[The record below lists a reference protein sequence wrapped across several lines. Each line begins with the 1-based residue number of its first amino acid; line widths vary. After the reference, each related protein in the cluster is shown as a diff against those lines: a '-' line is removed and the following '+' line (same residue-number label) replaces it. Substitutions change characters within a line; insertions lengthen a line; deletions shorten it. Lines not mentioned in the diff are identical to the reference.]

1 MSTPTPHPSPG
12 TTRRLP
18 RRFDLAAL
26 LDTLLICAIATIL
39 IVRTELYLTNY
50 PQIGGHG
57 LHIAHLLWGGLL
69 MLISLSIL
77 LAFVTPSVRQVAAV
91 MGGIGFGLFIDEV
104 GKFVTADNNYFFKP
118 AATIIYCV
126 FVLAFVIVRQLE
138 RARTFTQ
145 REYLLNAIEMVKD
158 VPLLRMGGERRARAN
173 SLLAHADQS
182 DPLVPLLRQMLEDP
196 RCGQTRPRWPT
207 TRAALRLRAS
217 LLRAADQPRF
227 QRVMDVLIGVW
238 VVALVI
244 QVVALLTFTTPSQ
257 HKQQVFRLGS
267 HITNVPFSADA
278 RGFLYWGL
286 LVSTLIAVVFAVA
299 GLVHMLRGRR
309 LQALTQIERALLVS
323 IFLIQVFAFVHSQF
337 TAVLGLFIDL
347 ALFFAVRSMLG
358 QELERQP

>member
-1 MSTPTPHPSPG
+1 
-12 TTRRLP
+12 
-18 RRFDLAAL
+18 
-26 LDTLLICAIATIL
+26 
-39 IVRTELYLTNY
+39 
-50 PQIGGHG
+50 
-57 LHIAHLLWGGLL
+57 
-69 MLISLSIL
+69 
-77 LAFVTPSVRQVAAV
+77 
-91 MGGIGFGLFIDEV
+91 
-104 GKFVTADNNYFFKP
+104 
-118 AATIIYCV
+118 
-126 FVLAFVIVRQLE
+126 
-138 RARTFTQ
+138 
-145 REYLLNAIEMVKD
+145 
-158 VPLLRMGGERRARAN
+158 
-173 SLLAHADQS
+173 
-182 DPLVPLLRQMLEDP
+182 
-196 RCGQTRPRWPT
+196 
-207 TRAALRLRAS
+207 
-217 LLRAADQPRF
+217 
-227 QRVMDVLIGVW
+227 MDVLIGVW

>member
-1 MSTPTPHPSPG
+1 MSISTPHTPPG
-12 TTRRLP
+12 ATRHLP
-18 RRFDLAAL
+18 RRVDLASL

-77 LAFVTPSVRQVAAV
+77 LAFVAPSVRQVAAV
-91 MGGIGFGLFIDEV
+91 LGGIGFGLFIDEV

-118 AATIIYCV
+118 SAAIIYCV
-126 FVLAFVIVRQLE
+126 FVLAFVLVRQLE

-145 REYLLNAIEMVKD
+145 REYLLNAIEMLKD
-158 VPLLRMGGERRARAN
+158 VPLLRMGNERRARAT

-196 RCGQTRPRWPT
+196 RCGQSRPQWPT

-217 LLRAADQPRF
+217 LLRAVDRPRF
-227 QRVMDVLIGVW
+227 QRVMDVTAGVW

-244 QVVALLTFTTPSQ
+244 QVVALLTFTTPSL

-267 HITNVPFSADA
+267 HITNVPLSADD
-278 RGFLYWGL
+278 RGFLYWAL
-286 LVSTLIAVVFAVA
+286 LVSTLIAVVFAVG
-299 GLVHMLRGRR
+299 GLVQMLRGRR
-309 LQALTQIERALLVS
+309 LQALTLLERALLIS
-323 IFLIQVFAFVHSQF
+323 IFLIQVFAFAHSQF

-347 ALFFAVRSMLG
+347 GLFFAVRAMLG
-358 QELERQP
+358 QELERGS